1 MGGTGAAAQ
10 EKRRTERCIQTGG
23 RSRNVKKELELY
35 VHIPFCVKKCA
46 YCDFLSGPAGEAEK
60 AAYTEALLREIKGRR
75 EAYRDYRVST
85 VFLGGGTPS
94 VLTGEE
100 TARIFH
106 ALGENFDISR
116 DAEITME
123 VNPGTVTG
131 EKAAV
136 WRQCGVN
143 RLSIGLQSVDDRE
156 LEMLGRIHTFR
167 EFLDTWEIVRK
178 AGFCNVNV
186 DLISAIPGQTEE
198 SWERTLRTVAELGP
212 EHLSAYSLIIEEGT
226 PFYEKYGSGDNNGH
240 TVGALPLSDED
251 TEREIYQMTGEIL
264 KTYGYHRYE
273 ISNYAKQEYECRHNL
288 GYWERKPYLGLGLG
302 ASSLVE
308 EQRFHNT
315 SDMRKYMEIFGD
327 PDLSRSLCAGAGRPG
342 PAAEEIEV
350 LTTEDQME
358 EFMFLGLRKTN
369 GISCREF
376 RENFGRTIEEV
387 YGNQIRRFD
396 GLGLMKREGDRL
408 RLTEQ
413 GIDVSN
419 SVFVEFMI
427 K

>member
-1 MGGTGAAAQ
+1 MTDAGTYLY
-10 EKRRTERCIQTGG
+10 KRSSI
-23 RSRNVKKELELY
+23 VKKELELY

-60 AAYTEALLREIKGRR
+60 AAYTEALLREIENRK
-75 EAYRDYRVST
+75 EAYSSYRIST

-94 VLTGEE
+94 VLTGED
-100 TARIFH
+100 TALIFSS
-106 ALGENFDISR
+106 LRENFDISGE
-116 DAEITME
+116 AEITME
-123 VNPGTVTG
+123 VNPGTVTKD
-131 EKAAV
+131 KAHA
-136 WRQCGVN
+136 WRQCGIN
-143 RLSIGLQSVDDRE
+143 RLSIGLQSADDRE
-156 LEMLGRIHTFR
+156 LKMLGRIHTLENFR
-167 EFLDTWEIVRK
+167 DTWELVRR
-178 AGFCNVNV
+178 AGFRNINI

-198 SWERTLRTVAELGP
+198 SWERTLRTAAELGP

-226 PFYEKYGSGDNNGH
+226 PFYERYGSGEKDLCG
-240 TVGALPLSDED
+240 GALPMLPDED
-251 TEREIYQMTGEIL
+251 TERRIYQMTEAVL
-264 KTYGYHRYE
+264 EEYGYHRYE
-273 ISNYAKQEYECRHNL
+273 ISNYAKQGYECRHNL

>member
-1 MGGTGAAAQ
+1 M
-10 EKRRTERCIQTGG
+10 
-23 RSRNVKKELELY
+23 NKELELY

-106 ALGENFDISR
+106 ALGESFDISR

-123 VNPGTVTG
+123 VNPGTVTE
-131 EKAAV
+131 EKAAA
-136 WRQCGVN
+136 WKQCGVN
-143 RLSIGLQSVDDRE
+143 RLSIGLQSADDRE
-156 LEMLGRIHTFR
+156 LKMLGRIHTFR
-167 EFLDTWEIVRK
+167 EFLDTWETVRK

-226 PFYEKYGSGDNNGH
+226 PFYEKYGSGEKDPCDSG
-240 TVGALPLSDED
+240 LPMLPDED
-251 TEREIYQMTGEIL
+251 TERRIYRMTAAIL
-264 KTYGYHRYE
+264 EEYGYHRYE
-273 ISNYAKQEYECRHNL
+273 ISNYAKKGYECRHNL
-288 GYWERKPYLGLGLG
+288 GYWERKSYLGLGLG

-315 SDMRKYMEIFGD
+315 ADMRKYMQIFGG
-327 PDLSRSLCAGAGRPG
+327 PDLSRPMDAGAGRPAGEETAPAGGETGPELPG
-342 PAAEEIEV
+342 PAAEDMETLSV
-350 LTTEDQME
+350 EDRME
-358 EFMFLGLRKTN
+358 EFMFLGLRKTE
-369 GISCREF
+369 GISCSKF
-376 RENFGRTIEEV
+376 QENFGRPVEKV
-387 YGNQIRRFD
+387 YGEQTARFES
-396 GLGLMKREGDRL
+396 LGLMERDGDRL
-408 RLTEQ
+408 RLTER

-419 SVFVEFMI
+419 AVFAEFI
-427 K
+427 L

>member
-1 MGGTGAAAQ
+1 M
-10 EKRRTERCIQTGG
+10 
-23 RSRNVKKELELY
+23 KKELELY

-46 YCDFLSGPAGEAEK
+46 YCDFLSGPAGEAERS
-60 AAYTEALLREIKGRR
+60 AYTEALLREIKGRR

-106 ALGENFDISR
+106 ALGESFDISR

-143 RLSIGLQSVDDRE
+143 RLSIGLQSADDRE

-167 EFLDTWEIVRK
+167 EFLDTWETVRK

-186 DLISAIPGQTEE
+186 DLISAIPGQTVQ
-198 SWERTLRTVAELGP
+198 SWERTLRTVADFGP

-226 PFYEKYGSGDNNGH
+226 PFYERYGKGGMDYDGS
-240 TVGALPLSDED
+240 LPMLPDED
-251 TEREIYQMTGEIL
+251 AERQIYQMTAAVL
-264 KTYGYHRYE
+264 KEYGYHRYE
-273 ISNYAKQEYECRHNL
+273 ISNYAKQGYECRHNL
-288 GYWERKPYLGLGLG
+288 GYWDRKQYLGLGLG

-315 SDMRKYMEIFGD
+315 ADMRRYMEIFGEGECG
-327 PDLSRSLCAGAGRPG
+327 LAVHAGAGQPLNGETGTALQG
-342 PAAEEIEV
+342 PAAEE
-350 LTTEDQME
+350 TETLSVEDRME
-358 EFMFLGLRKTN
+358 EFMFLGLRKTE
-369 GISCREF
+369 GISCSKF
-376 RENFGRTIEEV
+376 QENFGRPVEEV
-387 YGNQIRRFD
+387 YGEQTVRFES
-396 GLGLMKREGDRL
+396 LGLMERDGDRL
-408 RLTEQ
+408 RLTER

-419 SVFVEFMI
+419 AVFAEFI
-427 K
+427 L